1 MYNIAK
7 RRGRCGLLSLNQNQ
21 TVSLKKISIQVS
33 IHGFIANVTSDLQYI
48 NDSDKNIE
56 TEFVFP
62 LDSGAAVYKF
72 EAEIDGRTI
81 VAEVQEKSQAKATYR
96 DAINLGHT
104 AMYLGEDD
112 EAGDIFRLRLG
123 KIPAKKTAKLTF
135 AYAQEIELRS
145 DKTGTFMLP
154 TVLNPRYAPEC
165 PSTDES
171 KLTPNTTKGCTALID
186 QEIDQV
192 VYYPDFAMDLEAV
205 IFGGK
210 KLMVSE
216 NKMEFDVFADKI
228 KYKVALSTHLKGG
241 SDFSILLHYRGFEK
255 PEAVLEIG
263 KKDTENVFLSSDI
276 LMVNFSPE
284 FKDLDTNMPCEFVFI
299 IDRSGSMMGSRI
311 EKAKEALVLM
321 LKSLPV
327 HCIFNV
333 VSFGSS
339 YSKLFTRSLEYNEN
353 NLQSAMDLQKNM
365 MADMGGTEIYK
376 PLEDIFK
383 NKSSDSYARQIFLLT
398 DGQVWNV
405 PGIVKL
411 VKKQKNTRIF
421 TFGIGDGCSTELIKD
436 VAKASR
442 GKATFVKD
450 NDRLASKI
458 MSVMKSSVQC
468 GITDVSLMWSLPEG
482 CSVINASEEVP
493 PIFQG
498 DKLILFGIISR
509 DISKR
514 FSGKSSLK
522 LAGRAGDRNVEYN
535 MDFVLKAAD
544 RSANTDESYPL
555 HRLAAKARLSE
566 MEMKGAKEHEIV
578 VLSTA
583 ANITSIHTA
592 FVGVDK
598 TSGDVIS
605 KCQAT
610 EYLIEETDCYKISRK
625 RKCGGSIRT
634 VPSVKKSKKVQTSMK
649 LAVLSKR
656 KNAASKAKQ
665 AYGAHSV
672 ATTSSHSLQ
681 KSEESDLGSEDS
693 SKMIKLIGNQR
704 FDGSWQ
710 LNKSFSEIL
719 GLSLNK
725 IKSASVVKDVNVW
738 ATALAVAF
746 LRKDWKEQKEEWEMI
761 EEKALI
767 WLRSKDLEG
776 RDVIKDA
783 MAFLTA

>member
-165 PSTDES
+165 
-171 KLTPNTTKGCTALID
+171 
-186 QEIDQV
+186 
-192 VYYPDFAMDLEAV
+192 
-205 IFGGK
+205 
-210 KLMVSE
+210 
-216 NKMEFDVFADKI
+216 
-228 KYKVALSTHLKGG
+228 H
-241 SDFSILLHYRGFEK
+241 
-255 PEAVLEIG
+255 
-263 KKDTENVFLSSDI
+263 VFLSSDI